1 MGIVVLAA
9 RGELDAVPS
18 PILILGG
25 IASVQFGSAFAA
37 TLFDQAGPAGV
48 VLLRLAMAAA
58 LLLSVARPRLAGRSP
73 RQLLVAAGFG
83 LVLALMN
90 WSFYEAVDRLPLGPA
105 VTVEFAGPLTVA
117 ILGSRRLLDLLW
129 AALAGGGV
137 ALLAFAGSDGS
148 GAHGAGSHGGGLD
161 PWGLLLA
168 LLAGICWACYI
179 LLSQR
184 VGSIFPGVQGLAL
197 ALAVGAVL
205 LIPAGIVEGGSA
217 LLRPGVLGGGLAVA
231 VLSSVI
237 PYSFELTALRRVRA
251 ATFGLLMS
259 LEPAVAALAGILVLG
274 QRLRPSTLAALVMVV
289 AASAGTTLEGG
300 RRTPPPRD

>member
-1 MGIVVLAA
+1 VVVAAA

-25 IASVQFGSAFAA
+25 IASVQFGSAFAT

-48 VLLRLAMAAA
+48 VLLRLGLAA
-58 LLLSVARPRLAGRSP
+58 LVLLPITRPRLIGRP
-73 RQLLVAAGFG
+73 RRQLLAAVGFG
-83 LVLALMN
+83 LVLATMN
-90 WSFYEAVDRLPLGPA
+90 WSFYEALDRLPLGPA

-129 AALAGGGV
+129 AALAAGGV

-148 GAHGAGSHGGGLD
+148 GRLDPGGLA
-161 PWGLLLA
+161 LA
-168 LLAGICWACYI
+168 LLAACCWGGYI

-184 VGSIFPGVQGLAL
+184 VGSVFTGLQGLAV

-205 LIPAGIVEGGSA
+205 MVPAGLAEGGRT

-274 QRLRPSTLAALVMVV
+274 QRLRLGTLAALVMVV
-289 AASAGTTLEGG
+289 AASVGTTLHSG
-300 RRTPPPRD
+300 RHGPPPLD